1 MTTAPTTA
9 PSTRRLLLAGL
20 LAGPIYTATALSQV
34 ITRDGFDLTRHPLS
48 LLSVGQLGWIQIGNF
63 VLAGSLAIAFAM
75 GLRRVIRDGR
85 GSTWGPLLI
94 GIYGLGLIAGGI
106 FVPDPALGFPPG
118 TPDGIPAVWSWHSTA
133 HAFAPPIAFTA
144 LVIACVVFAR
154 RFAQDGERA
163 WATYTVMTAVV
174 ALLLSAFPSPEGM
187 SVRLAIA
194 VVLGWAWVSAFAL
207 RLLKDSA
214 IETESVNA
222 RAEATA

>member
-1 MTTAPTTA
+1 MTTTSTTA

-20 LAGPIYTATALSQV
+20 IAGPIYTATALSQV

-48 LLSVGQLGWIQIGNF
+48 MLSVGDLGWIQIANF
-63 VLAGSLAIAFAM
+63 VLGGSLAIAFAI
-75 GLRRVIRDGR
+75 GLRRVTRDGR

-118 TPDGIPAVWSWHSTA
+118 TPDGIPTVWSWHSTA

-154 RFAQDGERA
+154 RFARDGERG
-163 WATYTVMTAVV
+163 WAAYSVVTAVV
-174 ALLLSAFPSPEGM
+174 ALLLSAFPSQEGM

-207 RLLKDSA
+207 RLLKKPA
-214 IETESVNA
+214 FETESMNA
-222 RAEATA
+222 RVEATA